1 MMVNLA
7 NRHVLHDANN
17 RIMYYDLRM
26 NNFQLNHIA
35 SLCKYT
41 GISFIAG
48 AITHGFFSG
57 ERQFW
62 TATIGIAIYLL
73 SGILEKIANPEKTY
87 LDQPACNWHYCFYW
101 SRFFYRRLT
110 TFPRLTGQKLLGSSH
125 WFCHVTFCDV
135 FDGR

>member
-1 MMVNLA
+1 
-7 NRHVLHDANN
+7 
-17 RIMYYDLRM
+17 M

-57 ERQFW
+57 ERSFW

-73 SGILEKIANPEKTY
+73 SGILEKIANPEKTI
-87 LDQPACNWHYCFYW
+87 LGPTFLQLALLLLLASVFLPAAYNISPTH
-101 SRFFYRRLT
+101 R
-110 TFPRLTGQKLLGSSH
+110 PEALG
-125 WFCHVTFCDV
+125 
-135 FDGR
+135 